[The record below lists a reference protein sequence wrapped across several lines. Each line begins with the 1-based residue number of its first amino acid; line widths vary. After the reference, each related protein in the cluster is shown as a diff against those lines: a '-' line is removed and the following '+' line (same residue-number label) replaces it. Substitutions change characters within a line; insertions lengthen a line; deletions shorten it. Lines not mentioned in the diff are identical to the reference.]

1 MATLEEIALKE
12 IKSKEA
18 LLFLWKHL
26 KKDFLPV
33 FLGILC
39 LIAADFTQIVI
50 YRIVGNTVDALSS
63 LTVMQKLII
72 KNSLIILSLAIFM
85 AIIRFLWRYF
95 IIGNSRKKE
104 REIRRQMFNHLQTL
118 SFSFFN
124 KTKTGDLM
132 ALLINDLSAVQRTL
146 GFGIVTFIDII
157 FLGSM
162 ALVAMFNIDA
172 KLTLITITPL
182 PIIVFIMIFFGRLI
196 EEKFSKVQESF
207 STISAHA
214 QESFSGVR
222 VLKGFLQEEED
233 SKSFY
238 KDSEDY
244 VERNI
249 DLVKIW
255 GFFFPSIN
263 FLASLSTCLFY
274 LFGLKGIILKS
285 ISIGQALAFLSYLNM
300 IVWPMMGIGF
310 VFNML
315 SRGLASTKRI
325 LALLNT
331 EPEIVDREVV
341 QLEKIE
347 GDVKIQ
353 NLTFAYDKSS
363 KPVLKNINIHIE
375 RGSSLGIMGKPGSGK
390 STLVSLLFHLFPVP
404 ENSIFIDGY
413 DINEIPLNVIRKAI
427 GYVPQDSFLFSDT
440 LANNI
445 ALGIPEDKIDMEKI
459 INYAKIA
466 AIHDDIMELKDGY
479 STVIGERG
487 ITLSGGQ
494 KQRVSIARALICEP
508 SILILDDALSAV
520 DAQTERTILNLIRK
534 EIEKRTSII
543 IAHRIST
550 VKDCDNIIVIE
561 DGSIIE
567 QGTHSQLIKNK
578 GYYSRLYD
586 LQRLA
591 EDLKAEKEA

>member
-1 MATLEEIALKE
+1 
-12 IKSKEA
+12 
-18 LLFLWKHL
+18 
-26 KKDFLPV
+26 
-33 FLGILC
+33 
-39 LIAADFTQIVI
+39 
-50 YRIVGNTVDALSS
+50 
-63 LTVMQKLII
+63 
-72 KNSLIILSLAIFM
+72 
-85 AIIRFLWRYF
+85 
-95 IIGNSRKKE
+95 
-104 REIRRQMFNHLQTL
+104 
-118 SFSFFN
+118 
-124 KTKTGDLM
+124 
-132 ALLINDLSAVQRTL
+132 
-146 GFGIVTFIDII
+146 
-157 FLGSM
+157 
-162 ALVAMFNIDA
+162 
-172 KLTLITITPL
+172 
-182 PIIVFIMIFFGRLI
+182 
-196 EEKFSKVQESF
+196 
-207 STISAHA
+207 
-214 QESFSGVR
+214 
-222 VLKGFLQEEED
+222 
-233 SKSFY
+233 
-238 KDSEDY
+238 
-244 VERNI
+244 
-249 DLVKIW
+249 
-255 GFFFPSIN
+255 
-263 FLASLSTCLFY
+263 
-274 LFGLKGIILKS
+274 
-285 ISIGQALAFLSYLNM
+285 
-300 IVWPMMGIGF
+300 
-310 VFNML
+310 
-315 SRGLASTKRI
+315 
-325 LALLNT
+325 LNT

-341 QLEKIE
+341 HLEKIE

-375 RGSSLGIMGKPGSGK
+375 KGSSLGIMGKPGSGK